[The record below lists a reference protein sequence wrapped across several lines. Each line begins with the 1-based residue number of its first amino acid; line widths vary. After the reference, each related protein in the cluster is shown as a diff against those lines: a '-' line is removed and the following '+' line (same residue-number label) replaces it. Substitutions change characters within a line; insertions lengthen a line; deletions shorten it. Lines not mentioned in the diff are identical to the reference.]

1 MISCVCV
8 CVCVYVH
15 TCVCM
20 CAYVLKN
27 FIQDGKKDQAGDLN
41 LLQLLFVN
49 QMKKKKPT
57 IVEEQKKS
65 NLFFFNSK
73 MIKPCLAARY
83 FYISKMNKG
92 LLWG

>member
-1 MISCVCV
+1 MTCVCV
-8 CVCVYVH
+8 CACTY
-15 TCVCM
+15 VCM

-27 FIQDGKKDQAGDLN
+27 FTKDEKKDQAVDLN

-49 QMKKKKPT
+49 QMKEKKPM
-57 IVEEQKKS
+57 IIEEQKKS

-73 MIKPCLAARY
+73 VIKPCLVARY
-83 FYISKMNKG
+83 VYISKMNKG

>member
-1 MISCVCV
+1 MCVCV
-8 CVCVYVH
+8 CVCVCVRAHMCVH
-15 TCVCM
+15 VCL
-20 CAYVLKN
+20 CFKEFHSGWKERSSRRPEPL
-27 FIQDGKKDQAGDLN
+27 I
-41 LLQLLFVN
+41 VN
-49 QMKKKKPT
+49 QMKKKKRM

-65 NLFFFNSK
+65 NLFFSNSK

>member
-1 MISCVCV
+1 
-8 CVCVYVH
+8 
-15 TCVCM
+15 M

-27 FIQDGKKDQAGDLN
+27 FTKDEKKDQAVDLN

-49 QMKKKKPT
+49 QMKEKKPM
-57 IVEEQKKS
+57 IIEEQKKS

-73 MIKPCLAARY
+73 VIKPCLVARY
-83 FYISKMNKG
+83 VYISKMNKG